1 MKFEVGCN
9 PATAYNKLIMCYLIT
24 SLKIS
29 PD

>member
-1 MKFEVGCN
+1 MKFDVGWN
-9 PATAYNKLIMCYLIT
+9 MDTAYNKLIMCYLIT